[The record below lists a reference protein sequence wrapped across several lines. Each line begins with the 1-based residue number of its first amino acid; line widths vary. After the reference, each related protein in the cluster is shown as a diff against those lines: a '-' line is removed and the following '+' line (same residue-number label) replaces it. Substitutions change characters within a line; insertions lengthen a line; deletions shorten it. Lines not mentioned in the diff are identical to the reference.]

1 MYNLAQC
8 QKNETNLKALAN
20 NTSGTTD
27 EGNSSNTVNS
37 ITFYNAPFN
46 PSVVKTNNNVQTAS
60 QRFHATLPAIN
71 CPPTPIIRS
80 IKNPYIHSYP
90 TQQSQSPLSYL
101 TRSSQRS
108 CPFHQSPHARLS
120 KPLTL
125 DPSPL
130 LCQPISLPPPIIK
143 PHDEGAI
150 VPQKNQMQK
159 EKQSLRLERNRIA
172 AKECRERRKE
182 YITRLEGR
190 VERIEEEN
198 EVLKKKIQEANVKL
212 ELFERNTLERSE
224 LEMIVRELQEKLEG
238 IDNA

>member
-1 MYNLAQC
+1 MNNLAQC

-20 NTSGTTD
+20 NTSDATG
-27 EGNSSNTVNS
+27 EGNPSNTVNS

-46 PSVVKTNNNVQTAS
+46 PSVVKVSNGQQFTNYVLPPL
-60 QRFHATLPAIN
+60 RFHATLPAIN

-80 IKNPYIHSYP
+80 IKNSYIHSHP
-90 TQQSQSPLSYL
+90 TQQIHPQSLPVSQIP
-101 TRSSQRS
+101 TKA
-108 CPFHQSPHARLS
+108 PHAHLY

-130 LCQPISLPPPIIK
+130 LCRPITLPPPIIQ
-143 PHDEGAI
+143 PHDNGAI
-150 VPQKNQMQK
+150 VPEKNRMQK
-159 EKQSLRLERNRIA
+159 EKQALKLERNRIA

-198 EVLKKKIQEANVKL
+198 EVLKKKIQEAKVKL
-212 ELFERNTLERSE
+212 ELFERNTLGRNE
-224 LEMIVRELQEKLEG
+224 LEMIVRELQEKLDCTE
-238 IDNA
+238 NA